1 MGRILIVDD
10 DRNVRDILRIVFETE
25 GYEIVGEAANGLEA
39 VRMATDVGLDFI
51 ILDRQ
56 MPELDGDSTAT
67 VLRAIAPTAK
77 IVAFSSHLDARPE
90 WADGYLSKD
99 RMNDLTP
106 LLETLARV

>member
-39 VRMATDVGLDFI
+39 VRMATDVGLDFV
-51 ILDRQ
+51 ILDQQ

-67 VLRAIAPTAK
+67 VLRAIAPAAK
-77 IVAFSSHLDARPE
+77 IVAFSSRLEGRPD
-90 WADGYLSKD
+90 WADAYLSKD

-106 LLETLARV
+106 LLDTLARV